1 MPAGPAELGFVYFAA
16 AKLVGYTA
24 FCRWAIEPQLSNAGV
39 DLPPIPSVWKAGAVR
54 TFIGV
59 GIGVTLGLGFWNVP
73 WFAHH
78 DLVGEPLFF
87 LILVPVRVF
96 EWWLLLRW
104 IYRKHPLRRGQRIG
118 LVVSGIVVS
127 FVIDA
132 LGLVAAWVLPGG
144 MWVC

>member
-24 FCRWAIEPQLSNAGV
+24 FCRWAIGPQLSNTGV
-39 DLPPIPSVWKAGAVR
+39 DAPPIPSVWKAGAAR
-54 TFIGV
+54 TILGV
-59 GIGVTLGLGFWNVP
+59 AIGVTLGLGFWNVP
-73 WFAHH
+73 WFAQH
-78 DLVGEPLFF
+78 DVIAEPLFF
-87 LILVPVRVF
+87 AVLVPLRVF

-104 IYRKHPLRRGQRIG
+104 IYGKFQFRREQRIG
-118 LVVSGIVVS
+118 LIAGGIAAS
-127 FVIDA
+127 FVLDA